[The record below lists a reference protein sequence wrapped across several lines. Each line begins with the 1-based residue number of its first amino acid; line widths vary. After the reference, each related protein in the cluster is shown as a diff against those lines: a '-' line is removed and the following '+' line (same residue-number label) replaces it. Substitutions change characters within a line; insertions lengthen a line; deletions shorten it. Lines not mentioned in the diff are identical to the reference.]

1 MAGIIFKWRY
11 LKAGASGRHSENLIR
26 YIAQREGVEKLD
38 DSWKHRPVTKAQT
51 ELITQILSD
60 YPDAKD
66 SFEYQYYE
74 KSRTAGAASE
84 FITRAI
90 EERVDLIGKRE
101 NYVEYIAKRPRVERQ
116 GSHGLFT
123 DDGDLAFR
131 LTHPKNEIE
140 KTYLV
145 KIEGSIS
152 DAELNRLRTGVE
164 LDGKLT
170 NKSRVRLIAADKRFT
185 KLHITIHEGRNRQV
199 RRMFEAVGKHV
210 VFLKRIKIGDMGL
223 GSLERGAVR
232 KLTAEEVF
240 YLTNL

>member
-1 MAGIIFKWRY
+1 MRINKY
-11 LKAGASGRHSENLIR
+11 LAESGVASRRACDKLIADGRVKVNGKPASLGEDV
-26 YIAQREGVEKLD
+26 ADGDEVTVDGKPVQR
-38 DSWKHRPVTKAQT
+38 
-51 ELITQILSD
+51 
-60 YPDAKD
+60 
-66 SFEYQYYE
+66 
-74 KSRTAGAASE
+74 RTAHSYYLMNKPKG
-84 FITRAI
+84 
-90 EERVDLIGKRE
+90 
-101 NYVEYIAKRPRVERQ
+101 YVCTVKDDKDRKTVMQLLPAGVGRLFPVGRLDYDTE
-116 GSHGLFT
+116 GMLLFT

-145 KIEGSIS
+145 KIEGGIT
-152 DAELNRLRTGVE
+152 DVELGRLCSGVE

-170 NKSRVRLIAADKRFT
+170 GKRRIRVVAADKRFT
-185 KLHITIHEGRNRQV
+185 KLHVTIREGRNRQV

-232 KLTAEEVF
+232 KLTAEEIF

>member
-1 MAGIIFKWRY
+1 MRINKY
-11 LKAGASGRHSENLIR
+11 LAESGVASRRACDKLI
-26 YIAQREGVEKLD
+26 AEGHVKVNGKPASLGEDVADGDEVTVDGKPVQR
-38 DSWKHRPVTKAQT
+38 
-51 ELITQILSD
+51 
-60 YPDAKD
+60 
-66 SFEYQYYE
+66 
-74 KSRTAGAASE
+74 RTAHSYYLMNKPKG
-84 FITRAI
+84 
-90 EERVDLIGKRE
+90 
-101 NYVEYIAKRPRVERQ
+101 YVCTVKDDKDRKTVMQLLPAGVGRLFPVGRLDYDTE
-116 GSHGLFT
+116 GMLLFT

-145 KIEGSIS
+145 KIEGGIT
-152 DAELNRLRTGVE
+152 DVELGRLCSGVE

-170 NKSRVRLIAADKRFT
+170 GKSRIRVVAADKRFT
-185 KLHITIHEGRNRQV
+185 KLHVTIHEGRNRQV

-232 KLTAEEVF
+232 KLTAEEIF

>member
-1 MAGIIFKWRY
+1 MRINKY
-11 LKAGASGRHSENLIR
+11 LAESGVASRRACDKLIADGRVKVNGKPASLGEDVADGDEVTVDGKPVQRRAAHSYYLMNKPKGYVCTVKDDKDRKTVMQLLP
-26 YIAQREGVEKLD
+26 EGVGRLFPVGRLD
-38 DSWKHRPVTKAQT
+38 YDT
-51 ELITQILSD
+51 EGML
-60 YPDAKD
+60 
-66 SFEYQYYE
+66 
-74 KSRTAGAASE
+74 
-84 FITRAI
+84 
-90 EERVDLIGKRE
+90 
-101 NYVEYIAKRPRVERQ
+101 
-116 GSHGLFT
+116 LFT

-145 KIEGSIS
+145 KIEGSIT
-152 DAELNRLRTGVE
+152 DAELGRLRAGVE
-164 LDGKLT
+164 LDGKPT
-170 NKSRVRLIAADKRFT
+170 CKSRIRVVAADKRFT
-185 KLHITIHEGRNRQV
+185 KLHVTIREGRNRQV